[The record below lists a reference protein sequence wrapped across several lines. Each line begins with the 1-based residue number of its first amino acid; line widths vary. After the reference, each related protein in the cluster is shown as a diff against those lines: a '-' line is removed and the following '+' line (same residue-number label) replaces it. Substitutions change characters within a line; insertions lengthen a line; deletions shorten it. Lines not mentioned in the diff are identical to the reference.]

1 VYFASSCQI
10 ILIFS
15 LLPGLNLPCSP
26 DVGCTD
32 SRADCTAEG
41 FCECQAGYFDS
52 NGATVG
58 GTCGG
63 EETVC

>member
-1 VYFASSCQI
+1 MLINHLLF
-10 ILIFS
+10 ILFIS
-15 LLPGLNLPCSP
+15 LSPGLNLPCSP

-32 SRADCTAEG
+32 PRAECTVG
-41 FCECQAGYFDS
+41 FCECQASYFDS

-63 EETVC
+63 EEDTIC